1 MDINQLKEKI
11 DLHHPYIDQKNPAE
25 VVIQIASPGIGATP
39 CVGVKHVYAGFDWDH
54 GKLLV
59 VPEHPLVKQNDIN
72 NAEREFIV
80 RAIERGY
87 RYICRCENG
96 DLIISQH
103 IPIRT
108 TRSWK
113 YDKKCSERTSLYKN
127 DFKKVQFENGGV
139 MALSCLIY
147 DYKEDQC
154 EKEKNA

>member
-11 DLHHPYIDQKNPAE
+11 DLHHPYIDKKNPAE
-25 VVIQIASPGIGATP
+25 VVIQIASHGIGATP
-39 CVGVKHVYAGFDWDH
+39 CVGIKHVYAGFDWDH
-54 GKLLV
+54 GKLLF

-87 RYICRCENG
+87 RYSCRCANG

-103 IPIRT
+103 IPVRT

-113 YDKKCSERTSLYKN
+113 YDKKCSEKTSLYRN
-127 DFKKVQFENGGV
+127 EFKKITFENGGV

-147 DYKEDQC
+147 DYKGE
-154 EKEKNA
+154 